1 MSIQEHASNARC
13 VRNFRYLLIQ
23 FQYQVDISG
32 RCLDL
37 CLQLLFPWKVLLLM
51 CGVNFVAKQQTTV
64 AVVYTSSMF
73 LDDGCCR
80 VSLYRVLCT
89 YWTHCCLHIQKLPSF
104 NLSSCLQTSWPLLV
118 VSLQSLVITVSEL
131 WASSFFRVTRDVAF
145 RSNHSS
151 PHSPTPPP
159 SGVSGVKAFQHF
171 PVFTFSPRMFY
182 TRSPFLS

>member
-13 VRNFRYLLIQ
+13 VRNFRYPLIQ

-73 LDDGCCR
+73 LVMVVVGFR
-80 VSLYRVLCT
+80 CT
-89 YWTHCCLHIQKLPSF
+89 ESFALIEHTAAFTSRSYLHLI
-104 NLSSCLQTSWPLLV
+104 LV
-118 VSLQSLVITVSEL
+118 
-131 WASSFFRVTRDVAF
+131 VAF
-145 RSNHSS
+145 R
-151 PHSPTPPP
+151 
-159 SGVSGVKAFQHF
+159 
-171 PVFTFSPRMFY
+171 RLD
-182 TRSPFLS
+182 RSLLYLFNL